1 MAKAIRRVWS
11 SKVTD
16 LVMDTVIYIASTTYS
31 YILLSQF
38 ATQVAK
44 NTITWSW
51 TTFDIFAFFAI
62 TSMVSG
68 LFILAEF
75 YNFFNFFGE
84 ERSRALSMFLLL
96 LRVMIW
102 ITVIVELVATAA
114 VATILELGVVGS
126 G

>member
-1 MAKAIRRVWS
+1 MAKAMRRAWS
-11 SKVTD
+11 SKVAD
-16 LVMDTVIYIASTTYS
+16 LVMYTVIYIVSLTYS

-51 TTFDIFAFFAI
+51 TTFDIFAFFVS

-68 LFILAEF
+68 LFSLAEF
-75 YNFFNFFGE
+75 YKFFGG

-96 LRVMIW
+96 LRVVIW

>member
-1 MAKAIRRVWS
+1 MAKAIRRAWS

-38 ATQVAK
+38 TTQVAK
-44 NTITWSW
+44 NTITWTW
-51 TTFDIFAFFAI
+51 TTFYIFAFFVS

-68 LFILAEF
+68 LSSLAEF
-75 YNFFNFFGE
+75 YNFFGG

-96 LRVMIW
+96 LRVVIW

-114 VATILELGVVGS
+114 VATILQL
-126 G
+126 

>member
-1 MAKAIRRVWS
+1 MAKAIRRAWS

-16 LVMDTVIYIASTTYS
+16 LVMYTVIYIASTTYS

-38 ATQVAK
+38 TTQVAK

-51 TTFDIFAFFAI
+51 ATFYVFAFFVS
-62 TSMVSG
+62 TSIVTGFSS
-68 LFILAEF
+68 LAELHKF
-75 YNFFNFFGE
+75 LGG

-96 LRVMIW
+96 FRMVIW

-114 VATILELGVVGS
+114 VATILELGG
-126 G
+126 GG

>member
-1 MAKAIRRVWS
+1 MAAQRAYLRN
-11 SKVTD
+11 SKVAD

-51 TTFDIFAFFAI
+51 ATFDVFAFFVS
-62 TSMVSG
+62 TSIVTGFSS
-68 LFILAEF
+68 LAELHKF
-75 YNFFNFFGE
+75 LGG
-84 ERSRALSMFLLL
+84 ERSRALSMFSLL

-102 ITVIVELVATAA
+102 ITVIVELAATAA
-114 VATILELGVVGS
+114 VATILKMRGVGWW
-126 G
+126 